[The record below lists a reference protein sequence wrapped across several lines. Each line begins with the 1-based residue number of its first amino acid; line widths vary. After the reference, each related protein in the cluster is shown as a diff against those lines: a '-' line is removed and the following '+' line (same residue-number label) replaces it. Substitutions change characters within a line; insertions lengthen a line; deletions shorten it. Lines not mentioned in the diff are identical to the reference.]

1 VRGTFET
8 SGVERLR
15 PHKLSGRDPISIG
28 TSGGIGRRLIPI
40 LLILAFVTLVCSEAV
55 RAEPA
60 AITQAKEE
68 AEALQARI
76 DELNDQLG
84 AAVEDYNYSTE
95 KLGQTQAAIKDKQA
109 KLAQAEADLGVLQ
122 AQLTERVVEI
132 YKQGHL
138 GMLDTL
144 VGATSFS
151 DLINRFNLL
160 ERVSA
165 QDTEML
171 DQVAEYGDRVSNR
184 ESELAQQLEEE
195 KVLLAEAE
203 SAKAKVEETLA
214 ANEKALEG
222 KEAQIAQLEKEEAAR
237 QARLA
242 AEARAKA
249 EAARKAE
256 EARKAAAAAAAR
268 QAASAGSSS
277 SSSSSGGSSG
287 VRVSVPDSASTSDV
301 VSIAMQYL
309 GTRYVWAGAS
319 PSGFD
324 CSGFVMY
331 VYRKVGISLPHSSRM
346 QYGYGEYVAQ
356 SELRPG
362 DLVFFYNPI
371 HHVGIYIGDGK
382 MIHAAGVGKGVR
394 IDSVYRS
401 SYHGARRI
409 IS

>member
-1 VRGTFET
+1 
-8 SGVERLR
+8 
-15 PHKLSGRDPISIG
+15 
-28 TSGGIGRRLIPI
+28 
-40 LLILAFVTLVCSEAV
+40 LLCSEAV

-60 AITQAKEE
+60 AITAAKQE
-68 AEALQARI
+68 AAALEARI
-76 DELNDQLG
+76 DELNEQLG
-84 AAVEDYNYSTE
+84 AAVEDYNYATE
-95 KLGQTQAAIKDKQA
+95 KLSQTQAAIKDKQA

-122 AQLTERVVEI
+122 AQLTERVVGI

-144 VGATSFS
+144 VGASSFS
-151 DLINRFNLL
+151 DLINRLNLL

-171 DQVAEYGDRVSNR
+171 DQVATYGDRVSNR
-184 ESELAQQLEEE
+184 QSELAQQLEEE
-195 KVLLAEAE
+195 KVLLAGAE
-203 SAKAKVEETLA
+203 SARAKVEETLA
-214 ANEKALEG
+214 ANQEALKG
-222 KEAQIAQLEKEEAAR
+222 KEAQIAQLQKEEAER

-268 QAASAGSSS
+268 QAAAAAGSSS
-277 SSSSSGGSSG
+277 SRSSSSGSSGGSSS
-287 VRVSVPDSASTSDV
+287 VNVSVPDSASTSDV

-309 GTRYVWAGAS
+309 GSRYVWAGAS
-319 PSGFD
+319 PDGFD
-324 CSGFVMY
+324 CSGFTMY

-346 QYGYGEYVAQ
+346 QYGVGRAISQ

-371 HHVGIYIGDGK
+371 HHVAIYIGDGK

-394 IDSVYRS
+394 IDSVYRN
-401 SYHGARRI
+401 SYYGACRI
-409 IS
+409 IL

>member
-1 VRGTFET
+1 VK
-8 SGVERLR
+8 RLR
-15 PHKLSGRDPISIG
+15 ARKRLGRDPISIG

-40 LLILAFVTLVCSEAV
+40 LLILAVITLVCSEAV

-60 AITQAKEE
+60 AITEAKQE
-68 AEALQARI
+68 AAALEARI
-76 DELNDQLG
+76 DELNEQLG
-84 AAVEDYNYSTE
+84 AAVEDYNYATE
-95 KLGQTQAAIKDKQA
+95 KLSQTQAAIKDKQA

-122 AQLTERVVEI
+122 DQLTERVVEI

-144 VGATSFS
+144 VGASSFS
-151 DLINRFNLL
+151 DLINRLNLL

-171 DQVAEYGDRVSNR
+171 DQVAAYGDRVSNR
-184 ESELAQQLEEE
+184 QSELAQQLEEE
-195 KVLLAEAE
+195 KVLLADAE

-214 ANEKALEG
+214 ANQEALKG
-222 KEAQIAQLEKEEAAR
+222 KEAQIAQLQKEEAER

-268 QAASAGSSS
+268 QAAAAAGSSS
-277 SSSSSGGSSG
+277 SSSSRSSSGGSSG
-287 VRVSVPDSASTSDV
+287 GSSSVNVSVPDSASTSDV

>member
-1 VRGTFET
+1 VK
-8 SGVERLR
+8 RLR
-15 PHKLSGRDPISIG
+15 ARKRLGRDPISIG

-40 LLILAFVTLVCSEAV
+40 LLILAVITLVCSEAV

-60 AITQAKEE
+60 AITEAKQE
-68 AEALQARI
+68 AAALEARI
-76 DELNDQLG
+76 DELNEQLG
-84 AAVEDYNYSTE
+84 AAVEDYNYATE
-95 KLGQTQAAIKDKQA
+95 KLSQTQAAIKDKQA

-122 AQLTERVVEI
+122 DQLTERVVEI

-144 VGATSFS
+144 VGASSFS
-151 DLINRFNLL
+151 DLINRLNLL

-171 DQVAEYGDRVSNR
+171 DQVAAYGDRVSNR
-184 ESELAQQLEEE
+184 QSELAQQLEEE
-195 KVLLAEAE
+195 KVLLADAE

-214 ANEKALEG
+214 ANQEALKG
-222 KEAQIAQLEKEEAAR
+222 KEAQIAQLQKEEAER

-268 QAASAGSSS
+268 QAAAAAGGSSS
-277 SSSSSGGSSG
+277 SSSRSSSGGSSG
-287 VRVSVPDSASTSDV
+287 GSSSVNVSVPDSASTSDV

-309 GTRYVWAGAS
+309 GSRYVWAGAS
-319 PSGFD
+319 PDGFD
-324 CSGFVMY
+324 CSGFTMY

-346 QYGYGEYVAQ
+346 QYGVGRAVSR

-362 DLVFFYNPI
+362 DLLFFYNPI
-371 HHVGIYIGDGK
+371 HHVAIYIGDGK

-394 IDSVYRS
+394 IDSIYRN
-401 SYHGARRI
+401 SYYGACRI
-409 IS
+409 IL